1 MIYHCIQ
8 CSSNESNRKSNQF
21 CVSTQNLSHISHT
34 NADALHVLQDACSQ
48 GLFICN
54 LFQWKN
60 NKKWRT
66 QFPFLPSQNIAAT
79 SETRTLQKNRIIIRG
94 LVFHPSGS
102 RLFLKT
108 WMGFQSWFPG
118 KSLRKKCVDYL
129 VPAVDGGM
137 AHVASRPRASRL
149 LELSTISLFQWT
161 LVGGKKGL
169 WWIAGGKNRDF
180 FWWPLLW
187 LQSTHKTLICQSQVT
202 PQKLLTYLPHPP
214 SFPVAIFTRTLVV

>member
-34 NADALHVLQDACSQ
+34 NADALYVLQDACSQ

-54 LFQWKN
+54 LFPWKN

-79 SETRTLQKNRIIIRG
+79 SETRTLQKHRIIIRG

-102 RLFLKT
+102 SLFFK
-108 WMGFQSWFPG
+108 
-118 KSLRKKCVDYL
+118 D
-129 VPAVDGGM
+129 VDGFS
-137 AHVASRPRASRL
+137 ALIPRKIATKKVLAEPGACRWRYGTRCFKTQGTSAFEDQNIQRFPRFL
-149 LELSTISLFQWT
+149 CSNGPWM
-161 LVGGKKGL
+161 VGKM
-169 WWIAGGKNRDF
+169 
-180 FWWPLLW
+180 P
-187 LQSTHKTLICQSQVT
+187 
-202 PQKLLTYLPHPP
+202 
-214 SFPVAIFTRTLVV
+214 